1 MSASAPVTTPN
12 PPHGAGDDDEDQ
24 GPHVE
29 LTTRNV
35 LLGLAFVV
43 LAIVALYLLLPRLA
57 GLEDTW
63 RRIEQGDP
71 WWLVLALVSTL
82 GMFAG
87 YVTLFQYV
95 FVEAGSRITW
105 RESYQITMAG
115 LAATRLFSAGGAGG
129 IVLTAWAL
137 RRSGMDP
144 RMVADR
150 SVTFLVLQYMVYMA
164 ALIVCGFGLRYGLF
178 PGNAPFGVTVVPAVI
193 AVVLTGIGFL
203 VALVPTDLQKR
214 LHGVA
219 SREGRMGRA
228 AKRLANVP
236 ASASAGMREAL
247 AHIRSRDLA
256 IVGALTFWGFQIA
269 VLWACFRA
277 FGASPPAAVLVM
289 AFFVGMFGNLLPLP
303 GGIGGVDGGM
313 IGAFAAFGVDA
324 GLAVVAVLVYR
335 AFTFWLPTIPGAI
348 AYLQLRRTVE
358 RWRLEGRTSPAPA

>member
-1 MSASAPVTTPN
+1 MSTSAPVSTPN
-12 PPHGAGDDDEDQ
+12 PPRGNGHDEEDH

-29 LTTRNV
+29 LTVRNV
-35 LLGLAFVV
+35 LVGLAFVV

-63 RRIEQGDP
+63 RRIERGDP
-71 WWLVLALVSTL
+71 WWLVLALLCTA

-87 YVTLFQYV
+87 YVALFQYV
-95 FVEAGSRITW
+95 FVRAGSRLSW

-144 RMVADR
+144 RTVADR
-150 SVTFLVLQYMVYMA
+150 SVAFLVLQYIVYMS
-164 ALIVCGFGLRYGLF
+164 ALIICGFGLRYGLF
-178 PGNAPFGVTVVPAVI
+178 PGNAPFAVTVVPAVI
-193 AVVLTGIGFL
+193 AVVLTAIGFL

-214 LHGVA
+214 LYGVA
-219 SREGRMGRA
+219 SREGRLGRV

-236 ASASAGMREAL
+236 ASASAGMRDAL
-247 AHIRSRDLA
+247 MHIRSRDLA
-256 IVGALTFWGFQIA
+256 LVGAVTFWGFQIA
-269 VLWACFRA
+269 VLWASFRA
-277 FGASPPAAVLVM
+277 FGAAPPAAVLVM

-358 RWRLEGRTSPAPA
+358 RWRVEGRASPAPA